1 MLERERK
8 IAIRLLISRPSDIQS
23 MGYFF
28 FTYPLGH
35 FVPFLTYLMVLPLT
49 HFVVS
54 TEFVRSPRLSARPAM
69 EGITES
75 NSVSSFCSLAFLAAS
90 AAATTRAA
98 SAVASLA
105 SSDES
110 VVVAESEE
118 DAVDSPALFLA
129 LIVTE

>member
-1 MLERERK
+1 LVNSNRESSINK
-8 IAIRLLISRPSDIQS
+8 EFN
-23 MGYFF
+23 YFF
-28 FTYPLGH
+28 FLNPLGH
-35 FVPFLTYLMVLPLT
+35 LAPFFTFLTALPLT

-75 NSVSSFCSLAFLAAS
+75 NSVSSFCSFAFLAAS

-105 SSDES
+105 SNDES